1 MDIILH
7 LGGNSARIEKTI
19 EVAKQNPNAYIL
31 VSSEDS
37 CLSISEKF
45 KEAGIASDRY
55 IFDFHAWDTVT
66 NFTKTYNFI
75 RRTLAAKLYVVTD
88 QFHMRRALSI
98 ADMIYLWDS
107 IDVVACPYIGRTTP
121 KESTRLII
129 EDTLRALLWR
139 LTGYLYFNKKIKEQR
154 MPYLEQEER
163 LAVKNGLPVNY
174 VVS

>member
-7 LGGNSARIEKTI
+7 LGGNSARVEKTI

-45 KEAGIASDRY
+45 KEAGIASDCY

-66 NFTKTYNFI
+66 NFTKTYNFV
-75 RRTLAAKLYVVTD
+75 RRKLATKLYVVTD

-98 ADMIYLWDS
+98 ADMVYLWDS
-107 IDVVACPYIGRTTP
+107 IEIVACPYIGRTTP
-121 KESTRLII
+121 KESLRLII
-129 EDTLRALLWR
+129 EDTARALLWR
-139 LTGYLYFNKKIKEQR
+139 LTGYLYADKKIKESR
-154 MPYLEQEER
+154 MFTLEAEKQV
-163 LAVKNGLPVNY
+163 AVKNGLPVNY
-174 VVS
+174 VAS